1 MPPQT
6 KKMPRKPG
14 GPPTKV
20 MKVPV
25 PEPQGLPPWKKDD
38 SHVLLGC
45 FTSLQRCMNSSFFLI
60 GLMPVCLIGLIV
72 FILPHVKSCFVC
84 LVCVMPAGG
93 GRVPLA
99 GGKGTGTE
107 TWGQP
112 AQGTCGGGQAG
123 GNPHRADGSP
133 QATCS
138 DPGGLVVWKK
148 RFSVAL

>member
-1 MPPQT
+1 
-6 KKMPRKPG
+6 
-14 GPPTKV
+14 
-20 MKVPV
+20 
-25 PEPQGLPPWKKDD
+25 
-38 SHVLLGC
+38 
-45 FTSLQRCMNSSFFLI
+45 
-60 GLMPVCLIGLIV
+60 MPVCLIGLIV

-148 RFSVAL
+148 RFSVALPEVLSLLFISGFHVDLFSLYFATA